1 MANVAA
7 IKQRLLDRI
16 WQGKLW
22 DIQPPQRW
30 LIQSARTLFVLARDI
45 AEGQLTLRA
54 MSLVYTTL
62 LSMVPLLAV
71 SFSVLK
77 GFGVHNQLEPM
88 MLNFLAPMGERGV
101 EITERVIGFVSNV
114 KAGVLGSLGLVLLF
128 YTVISL
134 MQKIERAFNYAWRV
148 SDARSIAQRFSDYLS
163 VIVIGPVL
171 VFSAVGITASAQS
184 NSIVEAMRALPF
196 AGLVFDALGR
206 LVPYFLIVVA
216 FTVIYIFVPN
226 TRVKLKSAVLG
237 GLIAGALWETTGW
250 AFAAF
255 VVNSAKYTAI
265 YSAFAS
271 LILFM
276 IWLYVGWLIL
286 LIGSSIAFYH
296 QHPEHLRRTRA
307 VLRLGNRERE
317 ALALQI
323 ALLVGQAFHRGE
335 PPVTRIDLAQRTGTP
350 EEAIELVTGALLK
363 REIVRETRKPKGF
376 VPTRSLEQI
385 PTAEVL
391 DAVRGHS
398 IASERTG
405 MITDTVVE
413 RLTGAVDAAIDQTLA
428 STTLR
433 DLVEPSSPTLLEEQ
447 RQASAGE

>member
-1 MANVAA
+1 MTNAVE
-7 IKQRLLDRI
+7 IKQKLIDRI
-16 WQGKLW
+16 WVGKLEALEPPRRW
-22 DIQPPQRW
+22 FIQ
-30 LIQSARTLFVLARDI
+30 IARTVYVLVRDV

-77 GFGVHNQLEPM
+77 GFGVHNQLEPLL
-88 MLNFLAPMGERGV
+88 LNFLAPMGERGV
-101 EITERVIGFVSNV
+101 EITEKVIGFVSNV
-114 KAGVLGSLGLVLLF
+114 KAGVLGSLGLILLF
-128 YTVISL
+128 YTVVSL

-184 NSIVEAMRALPF
+184 NSVVEALRTLPF
-196 AGLVFDALGR
+196 AGELFDAIGR
-206 LVPYFLIVVA
+206 LVPYLLIVVA

-226 TRVKLKSAVLG
+226 TRVKLRSALLG
-237 GLIAGALWETTGW
+237 GAIAGVLWETTGW

-286 LIGSSIAFYH
+286 LVGSSIAFYH
-296 QHPEHLRRTRA
+296 QHPEHPRRTRA

-317 ALALQI
+317 ALALQVSLI
-323 ALLVGQAFHRGE
+323 VGKAFHHGD
-335 PPVTRIDLAQRTGTP
+335 PPVTRTDLAQRIGTP
-350 EEAIELVTGALLK
+350 EEAVDIVALSQRADARAARPGAHPIAATDRFVGVVGCGTG
-363 REIVRETRKPKGF
+363 
-376 VPTRSLEQI
+376 
-385 PTAEVL
+385 
-391 DAVRGHS
+391 
-398 IASERTG
+398 
-405 MITDTVVE
+405 
-413 RLTGAVDAAIDQTLA
+413 
-428 STTLR
+428 
-433 DLVEPSSPTLLEEQ
+433 
-447 RQASAGE
+447 